1 MLARD
6 ATGNPSNLVIHPI
19 NEKQCD
25 VIIMTS
31 DELTNEIEAV
41 TMIIVL
47 QKINCSVDGR
57 LASEAG
63 RTN

>member
-6 ATGNPSNLVIHPI
+6 ATGNRQLVIHPI

-31 DELTNEIEAV
+31 DVTNELEA
-41 TMIIVL
+41 
-47 QKINCSVDGR
+47 K
-57 LASEAG
+57 
-63 RTN
+63 